1 MEQEYFEKAI
11 DWARKRGFSNI
22 KADFEDYE
30 SPAQFARAGENDDPF
45 VPHITG
51 LKTGGKSYIE
61 IATKTDMVID
71 KVSKWKLLST
81 LAARK
86 GGKLFLLTPRGH
98 KRFAEEIVKDYNLS
112 AEIKSI

>member
-1 MEQEYFEKAI
+1 M
-11 DWARKRGFSNI
+11 
-22 KADFEDYE
+22 
-30 SPAQFARAGENDDPF
+30 

-61 IATKTDMVID
+61 VALKTDMVHD
-71 KVSKWKLLST
+71 MVSKWKLLSL

-86 GGKLFLLTPRGH
+86 GGKLYLLTPRGH
-98 KRFAEEIVKDYNLS
+98 KRFAEELVKDYNVN